1 MGKVLLQTHDRLVA
15 ELNTCCELTQKLN
28 EQLDIM
34 TSTVEMARSRKEQV
48 LASREEVSNHLKDLK
63 NLVVERERE
72 VRLSGS
78 DNC

>member
-1 MGKVLLQTHDRLVA
+1 MGEVLLQTHDRLVA
-15 ELNTCCELTQKLN
+15 ELNTCRELTQKLN
-28 EQLDIM
+28 EQSDIM
-34 TSTVEMARSRKEQV
+34 TSAVEMARSRKEQV

-72 VRLSGS
+72 VRSSGS